1 MVLIAPLSRERK
13 MAVSN
18 VTTKRA
24 YELALDPATEK
35 RKESLSRAE
44 KEVAHLFEGQCFAQL
59 VKEYKSG
66 VPGVTNGVVRLMLVF
81 GEPAGEHAGEFLG
94 LGALAGAPSY
104 RVAAAAGL
112 LVDTLRQRDLEADGE
127 DEKGRDP
134 AGERGGGANDADDTA
149 AAEYWRTQQ
158 RIDDQA
164 NEMLRRALGAVKGE
178 GPVPQFLRD
187 CAERVATPDA
197 PKLHNITAQ
206 LRTVQPLMPP
216 STARIPFVHRLIPP
230 LTERYPPPPPQSTTY
245 EPRGYDDVLNEDALI
260 EWREWLSVQARNMER
275 IRVDGARAQ
284 LEPTQPLVLGQ
295 DRFKEKARGI
305 IWDFRD
311 ALHGGKVKPLD
322 YTAELNSTL
331 NRAEFASAFETHPDQ
346 EALGMV
352 LSGVIF
358 KVEELFEKL
367 EMVLLPHLSS
377 LRDGFHFVEREIA
390 NLENLGYQYEF
401 SDAAFMPGRDNSNG
415 SVPKPGNEDRK
426 RRVEDGGAPRG
437 RFAHLAVSLNTA
449 INLRGRAGRPRL
461 GHHGGLPAAEDEA
474 SGGPAAATA
483 EVDEVDQSKLAPM
496 HWLPECTEVVVNEQP
511 ARTIGERK
519 WPRERKPSIQ
529 DVRRDNAIL
538 RHASEQ
544 GFGPLYTMVSDWA
557 MWFNQLAVHPSQL
570 WLQSFIWLDRAGHGD
585 AADSANT
592 TDERSEADDQEW
604 RRLRHWVQ
612 MRLGFGGAGSSGIS
626 QRVSEMLLEEFRRCF
641 DLEEEPRFER
651 MLKDLPGDDPRVR
664 WIQARRT
671 LSRVTG
677 HNECRLYSIFIYTDD
692 GKNTVAGTDRF
703 VRALGCFRGV
713 AFRFCVDMA
722 DTKLRIGT
730 AACWIGFDDHANA
743 GLVTIPPEKL
753 VSMLE
758 PLSRLVRREPV
769 MFDEYRTLN
778 GRLEHIRPALDVS
791 RTAFYHHYGGIYNR
805 GLLLGPESLVQSNPE
820 RLAQWTKWQR
830 RLLSSAGCV
839 SSQVLDQEAAEAPLE
854 LNPATI
860 VWHWDAAKEG
870 AVVPGIGGYCHGY
883 YFSYALTERD
893 LKLFITALEFLGA
906 CAATMIFG
914 PLSMGAEVVGRGD
927 AEVVDYVL
935 NRQAASAPMMQFVH
949 EQLLELPELKLPQ
962 RIKWEHINGEANPLA
977 DAPSRGEFEAMTEM
991 ASLLG
996 VKLRRLD
1003 VPDEFLRLVDRVH
1016 EFAARQDEEG
1026 EPPRKR
1032 LKPTNGVRIGE
1043 ASNEGPRIHTLAP
1056 QQEAV
1061 GEPPRRRLKPTNGLR
1076 IGEASHPGPF
1086 ILRAG
1091 WQAMQPPR
1099 QPGKPRQEASNGGP
1113 LILRAGGQG
1122 GQLPRPSGEPEQKG
1136 ACRALVTAPIIQ
1148 PIVLHTVMASPPPSR
1163 KRSRSVSDRGS
1174 RAILRAGA
1182 HHAGQAER
1190 ASGDEVVE
1198 PTSRRRQIAD
1208 VSEQD
1213 DASGENAR
1221 WALRPRDPTV
1231 AAGLERRVT
1240 ESVNVGVPANTL
1252 KAEKVAW
1259 KYWCRYCDE
1268 VYDTDPLR
1276 LDRAAH
1282 AGLSQVRQQNEITLQ
1297 TGFVVW
1303 LANGVVPPRSKA
1315 DSEAKPDS
1323 FFNHLV
1329 SIRRFHRRCHRV
1341 IMVRPLSMAQILRSQ
1356 VATYVKNNGWEALLP
1371 KRKEPISNAI
1381 LVRLLEVEAGTM
1393 LGRTRLDWDSILFV
1407 NLSGMMCT
1415 TASGGFRKA
1424 EVTLPAG
1431 EVFDNL
1437 RLSRASLRWLIR
1449 GIMRLAPSVA
1459 ELQALALGDY
1469 AVLVP
1474 PPSKADQFGVYFG
1487 SRPLWLPFVAGCV
1500 RNAAAALARI
1510 EIRMPVEPEAR
1521 ASTPLFVMDARFTPF
1536 SASKADTL
1544 LKHLLEAIM
1553 SIEESMRYS
1562 WHSFR
1567 IGLACSLLAMGAPPA
1582 LIQAM
1587 CRWKSAE
1594 SLVIYARMNAE
1605 SYGGWVIKA
1614 SSALLSSVQTNNLP
1628 VIDDDGT
1635 ARVLRSLQGMDWAN
1649 SD

>member
-1 MVLIAPLSRERK
+1 
-13 MAVSN
+13 MAVTN
-18 VTTKRA
+18 VDARRA
-24 YELALDPATEK
+24 YELALDPAKEK
-35 RKESLSRAE
+35 RKESLMRAE
-44 KEVAHLFEGQCFAQL
+44 KAVAHLFEGQVFAQL
-59 VKEYKSG
+59 IKEYKSG

-81 GEPAGEHAGEFLG
+81 GEPAVEHEGEFLG

-127 DEKGRDP
+127 CQGGRDR
-134 AGERGGGANDADDTA
+134 AGEHGGGANDAGDTA
-149 AAEYWRTQQ
+149 TAEYWRAQQ
-158 RIDDQA
+158 RVDDQA
-164 NEMLRRALGAVKGE
+164 NEVLRQALGAVKGD

-187 CAERVATPDA
+187 CAERVATADA
-197 PKLHNITAQ
+197 PKLYNITKQ
-206 LRTVQPLMPP
+206 LRTVQPRMPP
-216 STARIPFVHRLIPP
+216 STARIAFVHRLIPP
-230 LTERYPPPPPQSTTY
+230 LTERYPSPPPQATTY
-245 EPRGYDDVLNEDALI
+245 EPRGYDDVLNEDAMA
-260 EWREWLSVQARNMER
+260 EWRRWLSVQARNMER
-275 IRVDGARAQ
+275 IRVDGAGAQ

-311 ALHGGKVKPLD
+311 ALRGGKVKPLD

-331 NRAEFASAFETHPDQ
+331 NRAEFATAFEAHPDQ

-352 LSGVIF
+352 LGGVIF
-358 KVEELFEKL
+358 KAEELFEKL

-377 LRDGFHFVEREIA
+377 LRDGFHFVEKEIA
-390 NLENLGYQYEF
+390 NLENRGYQAEF
-401 SDAAFMPGRDNSNG
+401 ADAAFMPGRDNSNG
-415 SVPKPGNEDRK
+415 SVPKPGDEERK
-426 RRVEDGGAPRG
+426 RRVEDGSAPRG
-437 RFAHLAVSLNTA
+437 RYAYMAVSLNTA
-449 INLRGRAGRPRL
+449 INLRGQAGRPRR
-461 GHHGGLPAAEDEA
+461 GHHGVFEA
-474 SGGPAAATA
+474 TGGPAATSA
-483 EVDEVDQSKLAPM
+483 EDDDVDQSKLAPM
-496 HWLPECTEVVVNEQP
+496 HWLPEGTEVRVNEQP
-511 ARTIGERK
+511 ARTIGVGK

-529 DVRRDNAIL
+529 DVMHDNAIL

-570 WLQSFIWLDRAGHGD
+570 WLQSFIWLDRGGRGD
-585 AADSANT
+585 AANSADA
-592 TDERSEADDQEW
+592 TDGLSEADDQEW
-604 RRLRHWVQ
+604 RRVRHWVQ
-612 MRLGFGGAGSSGIS
+612 ERLGFGGASSSGIS
-626 QRVSEMLLEEFRRCF
+626 QRVSEMLLEEFRRDF

-651 MLKDLPGDDPRVR
+651 MLKDLPDDDPRVR
-664 WIQARRT
+664 WIRARRT

-713 AFRFCVDMA
+713 AFRFCVEMA

-758 PLSRLVRREPV
+758 PLSRLVRRQPV
-769 MFDEYRTLN
+769 KFDEYRTLN

-791 RTAFYHHYGGIYNR
+791 RTAFYHHYSGIYNR
-805 GLLLGPESLVQSNPE
+805 GLRLGPESLVQSNPE
-820 RLAQWTKWQR
+820 RLAQWTKWQQ

-839 SSQVLDQEAAEAPLE
+839 SSQVLEREAAEAPLE

-883 YFSYALTERD
+883 YFSYPLTERD
-893 LKLFITALEFLGA
+893 LELFITSLEFLGA

-927 AEVVDYVL
+927 AQVVDYVL
-935 NRQAASAPMMQFVH
+935 NRQSASAPMMQFVH
-949 EQLLELPELKLPQ
+949 EQLLALPELMLP
-962 RIKWEHINGEANPLA
+962 RRVKWEHINGEANPLA
-977 DAPSRGEFEAMTEM
+977 DAPSRGEFEAMAEM

-1016 EFAARQDEEG
+1016 EFAARQDAEG

-1043 ASNEGPRIHTLAP
+1043 ASNEGPRMHKFAT
-1056 QQEAV
+1056 QQNAE
-1061 GEPPRRRLKPTNGLR
+1061 GEPPRKRLKPTNGVR
-1076 IGEASHPGPF
+1076 FGEASHPGPF

-1091 WQAMQPPR
+1091 WQGVQPPLLS
-1099 QPGKPRQEASNGGP
+1099 GELKQEASNSRP
-1113 LILRAGGQG
+1113 LILRAGWQG
-1122 GQLPRPSGEPEQKG
+1122 VQPPRPSGEPEQEG
-1136 ACRALVTAPIIQ
+1136 ARRPPPRVGEARALVTAPAIQ
-1148 PIVLHTVMASPPPSR
+1148 PSVLHTAMALPPPSR
-1163 KRSRSVSDRGS
+1163 MRSRSASGRRS
-1174 RAILRAGA
+1174 RPLLRAGA
-1182 HHAGQAER
+1182 GYMCQAGG
-1190 ASGDEVVE
+1190 ASEDVVE
-1198 PTSRRRQIAD
+1198 PPSRRRRIAD

-1213 DASGENAR
+1213 GASGENAR

-1231 AAGLERRVT
+1231 AAGLERRVA
-1240 ESVNVGVPANTL
+1240 ESANVGVPKGTL

-1259 KYWCRYCDE
+1259 TYWCRYCDE
-1268 VYDTDPLR
+1268 VYDTEPLR

-1282 AGLSQVRQQNEITLQ
+1282 AGLSQVRQQNEVTLQ

-1303 LANGVVPPRSKA
+1303 LANGVVLPRSKA

-1329 SIRRFHRRCHRV
+1329 SIRRFHLRCHRV
-1341 IMVRPLSMAQILRSQ
+1341 VMVKPLGMAQILRSQ

-1381 LVRLLEVEAGTM
+1381 LVQLLEVEAGTM
-1393 LGRTRLDWDSILFV
+1393 LGRTRLDWNSILFV

-1424 EVTLPAG
+1424 EVTLPAD

-1449 GIMRLAPSVA
+1449 GIMRLAPSVE
-1459 ELQALALGDY
+1459 ELRALAPGDY

-1487 SRPLWLPFVAGCV
+1487 NRPLWLPFVTGCI

-1605 SYGGWVIKA
+1605 SYGGWIIKA

-1628 VIDDDGT
+1628 MIDDDGT

-1649 SD
+1649 TD